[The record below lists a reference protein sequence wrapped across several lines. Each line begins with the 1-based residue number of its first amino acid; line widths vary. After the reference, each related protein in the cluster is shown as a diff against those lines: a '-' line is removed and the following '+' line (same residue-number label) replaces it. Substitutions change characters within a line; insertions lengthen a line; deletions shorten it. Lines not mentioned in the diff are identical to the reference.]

1 MEDFKDFISLTK
13 KGDPLI
19 IHCDDEKELSDELK
33 IGARAVENHIF
44 FPTKATMPV
53 AWKGHG

>member
-19 IHCDDEKELSDELK
+19 IHCDDEKELSDE
-33 IGARAVENHIF
+33 
-44 FPTKATMPV
+44 
-53 AWKGHG
+53 